1 MKLENLKQGLFASAI
16 LIYAERLT
24 LNKETYP
31 FYSFLQK
38 ITILLVLNIPNFVL
52 GQSNFKPEELVNPLI
67 GTDSKTSFSNGN
79 TYPAIALPWGMNFW
93 TAQTNT
99 NGQGWQ
105 YQYTAEKIRGF
116 KQTHQPSPWIGDY
129 GQFSIL
135 PMTGKMQINEEK
147 RASWFS
153 HKAETAHPYYYKVY
167 LSDYDVVTEIS
178 PTERTAYFQ
187 FTFPKSDSSFVLIDA
202 YDRGSY
208 IKIIPE
214 ENKIVGYST
223 RNRGG
228 VPANF
233 KNYFVIQLDKSF
245 QLTITVK
252 DSLIS
257 NINKEIT
264 ANHAQAVIGFKTV
277 KGEKINLKVASSFIS
292 LEQAELNLKREIGK
306 QSFEEIKQKAKAVWN
321 KELSKVKVE
330 GGTLDQLK
338 TFYSCLYRMI
348 LFPRKLHEIN
358 AENQIV
364 HYSPYNGKVEKGFMF
379 TDTGF
384 WDTFRALFPFLSIV
398 YPETDAQIMEGLTNT
413 YKESGWLPEWSSPG
427 HKKSMIGSNS
437 ASVIAE
443 AYLKGIRGGDINVM
457 YEGLLKNSENQGNI
471 GSVGRSGVKSYNE
484 LGYVAVD
491 ETDGSVA
498 KTLEYA
504 YDDYCVSELA
514 KALKRPQEEIDRF
527 SKRALNYRNVFDPNL
542 NLMRGKK
549 KDGTYLS
556 NFNPFA
562 WGNEFVEGNSW
573 HYSWSVFQ
581 DFRGLY
587 KLMGGRQKMEM
598 MLDSVFNL
606 PPIYDESYYKQVI
619 HEIREM
625 QVMNM
630 GQYAHGNQPI
640 QHMMYVYNYCG
651 TPWKTQ
657 FHVREVLDK
666 FYKPTPDGYCGDEDN
681 GQTSAWY
688 VFSAMGFYPVCPGG
702 QEYVLGS
709 PLFKKV
715 SLQLPNGKQFIIRA
729 DNNSEQNVYLQS
741 VILNHK
747 RLNKNFITH
756 TNLLNGGILDF
767 KMSNKPNYSRGLG
780 VESEPFSIS
789 K

>member
-1 MKLENLKQGLFASAI
+1 LT
-16 LIYAERLT
+16 RLMT
-24 LNKETYP
+24 CLPPPSEIEKVGMMINPLRSTVV
-31 FYSFLQK
+31 
-38 ITILLVLNIPNFVL
+38 LLVSLLGSVFSAV
-52 GQSNFKPEELVNPLI
+52 GQSDFKPEELVNPLM
-67 GTDSKTSFSNGN
+67 GTDSKITFSNGN

-93 TAQTNT
+93 TPQTNT
-99 NGQGWQ
+99 NANGWQ

-147 RASWFS
+147 RASTFS
-153 HKAETAHPYYYKVY
+153 HKAEVAHPYYYSVY
-167 LSDYDVVTEIS
+167 LSDYNVLTEIA
-178 PTERTAYFQ
+178 PTERSAYFQ
-187 FTFPKSDSSFVLIDA
+187 FTFPRSDSSYLLVDA

-208 IKIIPE
+208 VKIIPE
-214 ENKIVGYST
+214 QNKIVGYST

-245 QLTITVK
+245 QWTFTTK
-252 DSLIS
+252 DSIVS
-257 NINKEIT
+257 AFDKEAT
-264 ANHAQAVIGFKTV
+264 GFHAQAVIGFKTV
-277 KGEKINLKVASSFIS
+277 GGEKINVRVASSFIS
-292 LEQAELNLKREIGK
+292 LEQAELNLKTEIGT
-306 QSFEEIKQKAKAVWN
+306 QSFLEVKQKAKAIWH

-330 GGTLDQLK
+330 GGTMDQLK

-358 AENQIV
+358 AENQVV
-364 HYSPYNGKVEKGFMF
+364 HYSPFNGNVEKGFMY

-413 YKESGWLPEWSSPG
+413 YKESGWLPEWASPG

-443 AYLKGIRGGDINVM
+443 AYLKGIRGGDIAVL
-457 YEGLLKNSENQGNI
+457 YEGLLKNSENEGPINTL
-471 GSVGRSGVKSYNE
+471 GRNGVKSYNT
-484 LGYVAVD
+484 LGYVPVD
-491 ETDGSVA
+491 ETGGSVA

-504 YDDYCVSELA
+504 YDDFCLAQLA
-514 KALKRPQEEIDRF
+514 KSLKRPQEEIERF
-527 SKRALNYRNVFDPNL
+527 VKRSQNYRNVFDPNL

-549 KDGTYLS
+549 KDGTFQRD
-556 NFNPFA
+556 FNPFA

-573 HYSWSVFQ
+573 HYSWSVFH

-587 KLMGGRQKMEM
+587 QLMGGRKKMEI
-598 MLDSVFNL
+598 MLDSVFTL
-606 PPIYDESYYKQVI
+606 PPIVEYSYYKRII
-619 HEIREM
+619 HEMTEM

-640 QHMMYVYNYCG
+640 QHMLYVYNYCG
-651 TPWKTQ
+651 APWKAQ
-657 FHVREVLDK
+657 SHVREALDK
-666 FYKPTPDGYCGDEDN
+666 LYKPTPDGYCGDEDN

-688 VFSAMGFYPVCPGG
+688 VFSALGFYSVCPGS
-702 QEYVLGS
+702 QEYVIGS
-709 PLFKKV
+709 PLFEKV
-715 SLQLPNGKQFIIRA
+715 SLQLPRGNRLVINAVGNNEQRVYIHSAALNGK
-729 DNNSEQNVYLQS
+729 NLT
-741 VILNHK
+741 
-747 RLNKNFITH
+747 KNFITH
-756 TNLLNGGILDF
+756 SDLLKGGTLTF
-767 KMSNKPNYSRGLG
+767 KMSEQPNLKRGTE
-780 VESEPFSIS
+780 VEAEPFSVS